1 MDMLGSDYILL
12 FRAHHQIGAAKIK
25 DNPVIYDV
33 SDVESVND
41 LYLVSDLMITDYS
54 STMFDYANL
63 MRPMVFHMYD
73 ADSYEQDVRGLYLS
87 PEELPGPITKTELEL
102 VDAIH
107 RQECEFHYRDKQLEF
122 NQKFNPYEDGNSGK
136 RVIDMCLRALPHK
149 RTLYERFVRYTKKTL
164 NRMRIVWLLLRY
176 NVLGFFRSH

>member
-1 MDMLGSDYILL
+1 MNMLGSDYILL

-63 MRPMVFHMYD
+63 MRPMV
-73 ADSYEQDVRGLYLS
+73 SYVRRRFLRTRCAWS
-87 PEELPGPITKTELEL
+87 LPVAGRITGT
-102 VDAIH
+102 
-107 RQECEFHYRDKQLEF
+107 
-122 NQKFNPYEDGNSGK
+122 N
-136 RVIDMCLRALPHK
+136 HK
-149 RTLYERFVRYTKKTL
+149 NGTGT
-164 NRMRIVWLLLRY
+164 
-176 NVLGFFRSH
+176 G